1 MQSTTLGMTT
11 INAPRALSDGETL
24 QRRAA
29 ALMGTYPD
37 LYAMAFQAA
46 RAIVIRHT
54 GKPLDPAKVYWHR
67 FNRANNSGATFTGWE
82 HVGPPSESMTLIEL
96 VMHRFSASDT
106 VSADELNTY
115 SGFYTVGADQRFYNE
130 HNEVPM
136 LPSDV
141 LQDFWKLDFATDCKH
156 KVEAFWRAHE
166 QDFCTLAKINLLSS
180 AGLALSKK
188 RLSMDDFQTVLMAI
202 TGATDPHVTWDM
214 LQENPGF
221 SAGVTMQVFQLAGH
235 EARDMLLIKNG
246 QGRRIVF
253 KPDVQPMFQCFADEP
268 ALYQW
273 VQSQLREPETKAALV
288 SHFARGAE
296 QLAFADARLSARAD
310 QPWSAEQTLI
320 GDSPAASPQSVF
332 ERLRD
337 TAQREMNEDLNAQ
350 LTSNASLRKQMWIG
364 YLGAFIRMAGG
375 VAPLAWP
382 VALSLVGAGIASV
395 GLNIDQAIHGRT
407 KTLRKAGVIGA
418 IINAVYLFLNLPL
431 LASIGRAGEAAPL
444 PERASGADTESL
456 AGLEGNEVLDDI
468 PADTGNVNTRG
479 VHVLENGETWITLGD
494 LPYRVRYLNDLN
506 TWAIVDPHNPFAF
519 SGARPVR
526 LNALDQWELL
536 QPPKLVGG
544 KPPVETP
551 GESPK
556 ASGSQAAKPY
566 ATTSSP
572 FWDTHMQF
580 NLDEERRLSALG
592 NQRQAS
598 AVNVYELD
606 SDEEV
611 VSDSEGEDVVIDA
624 WNEKHRVFK
633 TTDNA
638 YFGGAITRY
647 TEDDDAY
654 NVFLRTGEQR
664 GTDQIEAL
672 ERLVEDISEVEPNN
686 DVALYRGGSGERGT
700 SGRVFREGKL
710 KAGDVLVNTDVTSFS
725 ENPYIA
731 RVFASSQGGA
741 SSASHKGA
749 ITFDDTS
756 VVFELPA
763 GEYLNAT
770 PISPFSESPN
780 EVESVFL
787 PGHYFQIQRIEEVA
801 GSNYRFM
808 NVQLRQIPVEQ
819 VSGPAYDLRTG
830 EAFSRDQYAA
840 KLGEDAKALVD
851 AFFPPRS

>member
-1 MQSTTLGMTT
+1 MQSTSLGMTT
-11 INAPRALSDGETL
+11 VSAPQALSDGESL
-24 QRRAA
+24 KRRAA
-29 ALMGTYPD
+29 TLMGTYPD

-46 RAIVIRHT
+46 RAIALKHT
-54 GKPLDPAKVYWHR
+54 GKPLDPSKVYWHR
-67 FNRANNSGATFTGWE
+67 FDQANNSGATFTGWE

-96 VMHRFSASDT
+96 VMHRFSASDN
-106 VSADELNTY
+106 VSSDALNTY

-141 LQDFWKLDFATDCKH
+141 LQDFWTLDFAADCKQ
-156 KVEAFWRAHE
+156 KVDAFWRAHKY
-166 QDFCTLAKINLLSS
+166 DFCTLAKINLLSS

-188 RLSMDDFQTVLMAI
+188 QLSMNDFQTALRAV
-202 TGATDPHVTWDM
+202 TGATDPHVTWDR

-221 SAGVTMQVFQLAGH
+221 AAGVTMQVFQLAGH
-235 EARDMLLIKNG
+235 EARDILLIKDG
-246 QGRRIVF
+246 HGRQIVF
-253 KPDVQPMFQCFADEP
+253 KPDAQPLFQCFAGEQ

-273 VQSQLREPETKAALV
+273 VQSQLGVPEAKAALL
-288 SHFARGAE
+288 SHFARGPD
-296 QLAFADARLSARAD
+296 QLAFADARLSARAA

-337 TAQREMNEDLNAQ
+337 TAQHEMNEDLNAQ
-350 LTSNASLRKQMWIG
+350 LTSNASLRKQIWIG
-364 YLGAFIRMAGG
+364 YLGAFIRVAGG

-382 VALSLVGAGIASV
+382 VALSVVGAGIASV

-407 KTLRKAGVIGA
+407 KTLRKAGVTGA
-418 IINAVYLFLNLPL
+418 IVNAVYLFLNLPL
-431 LASIGRAGEAAPL
+431 LASIGRSAEAASF
-444 PERASGADTESL
+444 PERPSGTDTEPL

-468 PADTGNVNTRG
+468 PADAGTDKARG
-479 VHVLENGETWITLGD
+479 VHVLENGDTWITLGD
-494 LPYRVRYLNDLN
+494 LPYRVRYLNDIN

-526 LNALDQWELL
+526 LNALDKWELV

-551 GESPK
+551 AESSK
-556 ASGSQAAKPY
+556 ASGSQVAKPY

-592 NQRQAS
+592 NQRQTS
-598 AVNVYELD
+598 VVNVYELD

-611 VSDSEGEDVVIDA
+611 ISDSEGEDVVIDA

-633 TTDNA
+633 NTDNA

-664 GTDQIEAL
+664 GADQIEAI
-672 ERLVEDISEVEPNN
+672 ERLVDDVSQVAPNN
-686 DVALYRGGSGERGT
+686 DVTLYRGGSGERGT
-700 SGRVFREGKL
+700 SGKVFREGRL

-741 SSASHKGA
+741 SSASHESA

-763 GEYLNAT
+763 GEYLDAT
-770 PISPFSESPN
+770 PISPFSASPE
-780 EVESVFL
+780 EVESLFL
-787 PGHYFQIQRIEEVA
+787 PGRYFQIQRIEEVA

-830 EAFSRDQYAA
+830 EVFSRDQYAA

-851 AFFPPRS
+851 VFFPPRS